1 MRLHRLEVTAFGP
14 YAGTETVDFDALA
27 VGGVFLFTGSTG
39 AGKTSLLDAV
49 CFALYGQVPGA
60 RAKAA
65 RGLRSD
71 HAADGAAPQ
80 VVLELTLS
88 GRRLRITRS
97 PAWERP
103 KRRGSG
109 TVTAQAAVHLEERTA
124 TGWSTLA
131 TRLDEAGDLVGRLL
145 GLRLPQFCQ
154 VVLLPQGQFADFLR
168 ADAENRRDLLESL
181 FDTVRFTEVE
191 RWLVAR
197 RQESSR
203 ALDDVDRR
211 LDRVLA
217 RIAEASGQDR
227 PDELTGSD
235 AGPWADGLLTSARAD
250 HARAD
255 AVAALAAEQVE
266 VAATRLEAATLVAE
280 AHQRRTALEERRAAL
295 AAAEEVTVGWRG
307 ELAAART
314 VAPVLPLVAEVAR
327 LQHQLDG
334 TRAAI
339 AATSGDLARATR
351 SPADRSSE
359 PVTAPWPAA
368 DVLTDVAREHRSEAA
383 ALRALA
389 KDEDEAAR
397 LTEAARTLES
407 RIVELDGQARALRGR
422 LEESPAQRAALTA
435 ARDGSAAATAAL
447 PGVVAELARAD
458 ERLAAARARD
468 RLLED
473 RGRVTDRVRSRVD
486 AELAARAAWLDL
498 RQSRLDGMAA
508 ELATGLTEGLPC
520 PVCGGTEHPHAAQ
533 PGPHAVT
540 KAAEDRAAA
549 QVRGAER
556 AREEARHELGQVE
569 AELAAATAGAGGTD
583 AVADLEAA
591 RDLVHDRAGELT
603 RLAANAGADA
613 AALDTFAEQ
622 HESWLR
628 DSVALDEEARS
639 VRQRIDE
646 DQDRLGRLRAGL
658 DAARGDD
665 PTIAARAL
673 RLVRAADD
681 VEALA
686 RQVADEQ
693 RLATEVAAALE
704 RAESAAA
711 DRGIGSVEDV
721 ARDHRDDEVTNRL
734 EALVADHAAEVAAV
748 EDQLGEVRLAA
759 LADGPAPDIDRL
771 RDDLA
776 EVERLRDEAG
786 AARATSGTRATS
798 LTRLTTVLRAVLAER
813 APVAEAHR
821 TVDGLARLAE
831 GKSADNRLRMSLS
844 GYVLAARLE
853 QVAVAASQRLAR
865 MTSDRYRLVHTD
877 SPGSARV
884 RGGLT
889 LRVLDAWTGVA
900 RDPATLSGGET
911 FTASLALALGLA
923 DVVTAEAGGALLE
936 TLFVDEGFGSL
947 DDESLDD
954 VMGVLDGLR
963 EGGRTVGLV
972 SHVADLRQRI
982 PVQLR
987 VEKGRTGSHV
997 RQ

>member
-65 RGLRSD
+65 RSLRSD
-71 HAADGAAPQ
+71 HAADGVAPQ

-97 PAWERP
+97 PGWERP

-109 TVTAQAAVHLEERTA
+109 TVAAQAAVHLEERAA

-227 PDELTGSD
+227 PEDVSGSD
-235 AGPWADGLLTSARAD
+235 AVPWADGLLTSARAG

-266 VAATRLEAATLVAE
+266 VAAARLEAATLVAE

-295 AAAEEVTVGWRG
+295 ATAEEAAVGWRR
-307 ELAAART
+307 ELAAARA
-314 VAPVLPLVAEVAR
+314 VGPVLPLVTEVAR
-327 LQHQLDG
+327 LQHQLDA

-339 AATSGDLARATR
+339 AATSGDLSRALAG
-351 SPADRSSE
+351 SGSE
-359 PVTAPWPAA
+359 PVTVPWPAA
-368 DVLTDVAREHRSEAA
+368 EVLTGVAREHRSEAA

-397 LTEAARTLES
+397 LAQAARALES
-407 RIVELDGQARALRGR
+407 RIVELDGQARTLRDR
-422 LEESPAQRAALTA
+422 LEDSPTRRAALTA
-435 ARDGSAAATAAL
+435 SRDKSAAATAAL

-458 ERLAAARARD
+458 ERLAAGRSRD

-473 RGRVTDRVRSRVD
+473 RSRMADRVRSRAD
-486 AELAARAAWLDL
+486 AELTARSAWLDL
-498 RQSRLDGMAA
+498 RRARIDGMAA
-508 ELATGLTEGLPC
+508 ELAAGLAQGLPC
-520 PVCGGTEHPHAAQ
+520 PVCGGTEHPNAAQ
-533 PGPHAVT
+533 PGPRAVT
-540 KAAEDRAAA
+540 KAAEDRAATQA
-549 QVRGAER
+549 RGAER
-556 AREEARHELGQVE
+556 ALEEARLELAQVE
-569 AELAAATAGAGGTD
+569 AELAAASAGAGGTA
-583 AVADLEAA
+583 AVADLESA
-591 RDLVHDRAGELT
+591 RDLVADRVGELT
-603 RLAANAGADA
+603 RRAATADA
-613 AALDTFAEQ
+613 DTAALDTLAEQ

-639 VRQRIDE
+639 VRQKIDE

-693 RLATEVAAALE
+693 RLAGEVTEALE
-704 RAESAAA
+704 RAETAAV
-711 DRGIGSVEDV
+711 DRGLGSVEEV
-721 ARDHRDDEVTNRL
+721 VRDHRDDVVTGTL

-759 LADGPAPDIDRL
+759 LADGPAPDVVRL

-776 EVERLRDEAG
+776 EVERRRDEA
-786 AARATSGTRATS
+786 AEVRAMCSQRATS
-798 LTRLTTVLRAVLAER
+798 LVRLTTMLHAVLAER

-831 GKSADNRLRMSLS
+831 GKGADNRLRMSLS

-877 SPGSARV
+877 APGSARV

-963 EGGRTVGLV
+963 DGGRTVGLV

>member
-14 YAGTETVDFDALA
+14 FAGTETVDFDALA

-65 RGLRSD
+65 RSLRSD
-71 HAADGAAPQ
+71 HAADGVAPQ

-88 GRRLRITRS
+88 GRRMRITRS

-109 TVTAQAAVHLEERTA
+109 TVAAQAAVHLEERIA

-181 FDTVRFTEVE
+181 FDTVRFTDVE

-197 RQESSR
+197 RQQSSR
-203 ALDDVDRR
+203 ALDDVDGR

-227 PDELTGSD
+227 PDDVSGGD
-235 AGPWADGLLTSARAD
+235 AAPWADGLLTSTRTE

-255 AVAALAAEQVE
+255 AVATLAVEHVE
-266 VAATRLEAATLVAE
+266 VAAARLEAATLVAE
-280 AHQRRTALEERRAAL
+280 AHQRRTALEDRRAAL
-295 AAAEEVTVGWRG
+295 ATAEVGAVSWRR

-314 VAPVLPLVAEVAR
+314 VAPVLPLVTEVAR
-327 LQHQLDG
+327 LQHELDG

-339 AATSGDLARATR
+339 AATSGDLTRAMAG
-351 SPADRSSE
+351 SGSE
-359 PVTAPWPAA
+359 PVTVPWPAA
-368 DVLTDVAREHRSEAA
+368 DVLTGVAREHRSEAA

-389 KDEDEAAR
+389 KDEDEAGR
-397 LTEAARTLES
+397 LAEAARTLES
-407 RIVELDGQARALRGR
+407 RIVELDRRARALRGR
-422 LEESPAQRAALTA
+422 LEDSPARRAALTA
-435 ARDGSAAATAAL
+435 SRDRSAAATAAL

-458 ERLAAARARD
+458 ERLAAACSRD
-468 RLLED
+468 QLLEH
-473 RGRVTDRVRSRVD
+473 RGRVAERVRSHVD

-498 RQSRLDGMAA
+498 RQARLDGMAA
-508 ELATGLTEGLPC
+508 ELAAGLTEGHPC
-520 PVCGGTEHPHAAQ
+520 PVCGGAEHPHAAQ
-533 PGPHAVT
+533 PGPRVVT

-549 QVRGAER
+549 QTRAAER
-556 AREEARHELGQVE
+556 AREQARHELAQVE

-583 AVADLEAA
+583 PVADLESA
-591 RDLVHDRAGELT
+591 RGLVADRVGDLS
-603 RLAANAGADA
+603 RLAATTGADA
-613 AALDTFAEQ
+613 AALDVFAEQ

-693 RLATEVAAALE
+693 RLASEVTAALE
-704 RAESAAA
+704 RAVGAAT
-711 DRGIGSVEDV
+711 DRGLSSVEDV
-721 ARDHRDDEVTNRL
+721 VRDHRDDEVTARL
-734 EALVADHAAEVAAV
+734 EALVADQAAEVAAV

-759 LADGPAPDIDRL
+759 LAGGPPPDVDRL
-771 RDDLA
+771 RVDLA
-776 EVERLRDEAG
+776 EVERLRDEA
-786 AARATSGTRATS
+786 AEARATSTTRARS
-798 LTRLTTVLRAVLAER
+798 LARLTIVLHAVLAER

-877 SPGSARV
+877 APGSARV

-982 PVQLR
+982 SVQLR